1 MDSAQLSD
9 FVHGKRITF
18 DADRSSTRE
27 YARHMDSIDPLRESR
42 NEFLIPAKA
51 DLKDP
56 HPEAKPLE
64 AQNDPSDP
72 CLYLC
77 GNSLGPQ
84 PKRTRGLLNEE
95 LSIWATRGV
104 HGHFDHPLSRP
115 WLSAAEACTE
125 NMAAVV
131 GALPSEVAV
140 MGSLTENI
148 HMLMASFY
156 TPDRTGK
163 GRTKIIIEGKAFPS
177 DHYAVESQIA
187 WHGLNPQD
195 HLITIFPEQGRH
207 TLTTAQILR
216 TIDTHASTAALLW
229 LSGVQFYTGQAFDIK
244 NITAYAQS
252 KGLVVG
258 WDFAHGAGNIPLELH
273 EWGVD
278 FAAWCTYKYLCSGPG
293 SMAGIFVHDKH
304 ASPSR
309 LRLAGWW
316 GHDAATRFAMENVFR
331 ATPGAAGYMLS
342 NPSILSL
349 TALRA
354 SLEVY
359 ASTSMT
365 AIRTKSLHLTGYME
379 HLLDGVPDAPWEIIT
394 PRDPQQRGAQLSL
407 LFNAGVM
414 LPVLRFL
421 EERGVVVDER
431 KPDVIRVAPLPLY
444 NKYEEVWEF
453 VQILKEAI
461 EHVRKHGET
470 QAEAVLEA
478 ELREKGPMDP

>member
-1 MDSAQLSD
+1 
-9 FVHGKRITF
+9 
-18 DADRSSTRE
+18 
-27 YARHMDSIDPLRESR
+27 
-42 NEFLIPAKA
+42 
-51 DLKDP
+51 
-56 HPEAKPLE
+56 
-64 AQNDPSDP
+64 
-72 CLYLC
+72 
-77 GNSLGPQ
+77 
-84 PKRTRGLLNEE
+84 
-95 LSIWATRGV
+95 
-104 HGHFDHPLSRP
+104 
-115 WLSAAEACTE
+115 
-125 NMAAVV
+125 
-131 GALPSEVAV
+131 
-140 MGSLTENI
+140 
-148 HMLMASFY
+148 
-156 TPDRTGK
+156 
-163 GRTKIIIEGKAFPS
+163 
-177 DHYAVESQIA
+177 
-187 WHGLNPQD
+187 
-195 HLITIFPEQGRH
+195 
-207 TLTTAQILR
+207 
-216 TIDTHASTAALLW
+216 
-229 LSGVQFYTGQAFDIK
+229 
-244 NITAYAQS
+244 
-252 KGLVVG
+252 
-258 WDFAHGAGNIPLELH
+258 
-273 EWGVD
+273 
-278 FAAWCTYKYLCSGPG
+278 
-293 SMAGIFVHDKH
+293 
-304 ASPSR
+304 
-309 LRLAGWW
+309 
-316 GHDAATRFAMENVFR
+316 MENVFR